1 MRQKIIGLTN
11 AIRKVLENQ
20 TDAVWWKDIC
30 YKIQE
35 RDLVEITPEQEEITY
50 GQPNWHHSVRKR
62 LSELVTNG
70 EVIRVSKAI
79 IRRSRY
85 SNNVPIMIEL
95 NQVR

>member
-11 AIRKVLENQ
+11 AIRKVLESQNN
-20 TDAVWWKDIC
+20 AIWWKDIC

-35 RDLVEITPEQEEITY
+35 RNLVEITPEQEEITY

-70 EVIRVSKAI
+70 EVTRDSKAM
-79 IRRSRY
+79 Y
-85 SNNVPIMIEL
+85 KKV
-95 NQVR
+95 